1 LKYLNIETLKHL
13 NIYLKFKIY
22 NLKFLRL
29 KKFFETLK
37 KNLSG
42 SADTEKK
49 QIIGASGYTLIEVVI
64 VMMITAVVFVGI
76 YSLFAGAMRADT
88 ESRYEIV
95 AGELAQEGVEL
106 IKNIK
111 EDNDL
116 RWGIWNGGGSKPLIN
131 NNISSGNPYFDFD
144 NTEININSKEKM
156 QYDKAMGEYKINCS
170 GVTCVGPVFERS
182 CTTTS
187 TNDSITSEPISLRIT
202 CTVEWESAML
212 NDKGKRKAVAET
224 TVTDWER

>member
-1 LKYLNIETLKHL
+1 M
-13 NIYLKFKIY
+13 
-22 NLKFLRL
+22 RL

-42 SADTEKK
+42 SKDAEKK
-49 QIIGASGYTLIEVVI
+49 QTIGASGYTLIEVVI

-116 RWGIWNGGGSKPLIN
+116 KFGVWDGSDPEHDKPLIN
-131 NNISSGNPYFDFD
+131 TGISNGNPYFDFD
-144 NTEININSKEKM
+144 NTKINISSNKKM
-156 QYDKAMGEYKINCS
+156 QYNSAAGEYKINCS
-170 GVTCVGPVFERS
+170 GATCVGPVFERW
-182 CTTTS
+182 CEVVGE
-187 TNDSITSEPISLRIT
+187 DKISDPNNEVDTLRIT

-212 NDKGKRKAVAET
+212 GDKGKRKAVAET